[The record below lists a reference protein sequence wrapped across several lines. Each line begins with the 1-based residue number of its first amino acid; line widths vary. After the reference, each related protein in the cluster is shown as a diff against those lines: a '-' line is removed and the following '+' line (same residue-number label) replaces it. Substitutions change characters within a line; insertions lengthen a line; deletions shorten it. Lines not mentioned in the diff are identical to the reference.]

1 MGGRVLI
8 VEDNERSLRLARD
21 VLEYHG
27 YEVLG
32 AATGEGAIAMA
43 GAPTPPDLVLMDLQL
58 PGLDGFE
65 TLRALRADPATAGIP
80 VVALTA
86 FAMASDARRCE
97 AAGFDGYLTKP
108 IDVASFPA
116 RVASFLPA

>member
-1 MGGRVLI
+1 MGACVLI

-32 AATGEGAIAMA
+32 AATGEGAIAIA
-43 GAPTPPDLVLMDLQL
+43 GASATPDLVLMDLEL
-58 PGLDGFE
+58 PGIDGFE
-65 TLRALRADPATAGIP
+65 TLRALRANPATAGIP

-86 FAMASDARRCE
+86 FAMASDERHCR

-108 IDVASFPA
+108 IDVASFPS
-116 RVASFLPA
+116 RVASFLPT

>member
-1 MGGRVLI
+1 MRGRVLI

-32 AATGEGAIAMA
+32 AATGECAITIA
-43 GAPTPPDLVLMDLQL
+43 GAPAAPDLVLMDLQL

-65 TLRALRADPATAGIP
+65 TLRALRANPATTGIP

-86 FAMASDARRCE
+86 FAMASDEQHCR

-108 IDVASFPA
+108 IDVSSFAS
-116 RVASFLPA
+116 RVASFLPR